1 MKHRFFLSF
10 LLLLVSVPASAQT
23 DSTRFDRLWLAD
35 YDGPRRLEIGVSAG
49 YAASTDWTDLVA
61 LHVFDTRGGI
71 HRQVLLRNVAVAP
84 GAGGAVAVTYWRGR
98 HGFRASAGYSKSCLT
113 TSSRCAN
120 GPIPPPEGSAALG
133 VAEVSMDVFRYGID
147 GIVGLRNW
155 RDSQFWRP
163 YLVVGVGG
171 VAYDPDEDELPL
183 FPGTFQTIVPQ
194 TAAPGTVVITNGATT
209 LLVATDELGFEH
221 VFGLTLGVGMDFRMP
236 VGIGGVALRLEA
248 ADQITS
254 SPFSVRVSRLDDDN
268 DLCCFDGGDGST
280 VFRAGAIHN
289 LRISAGVAVEL
300 PLRGPRTETDPWD
313 RTRRR

>member
-1 MKHRFFLSF
+1 
-10 LLLLVSVPASAQT
+10 
-23 DSTRFDRLWLAD
+23 
-35 YDGPRRLEIGVSAG
+35 
-49 YAASTDWTDLVA
+49 
-61 LHVFDTRGGI
+61 
-71 HRQVLLRNVAVAP
+71 
-84 GAGGAVAVTYWRGR
+84 
-98 HGFRASAGYSKSCLT
+98 
-113 TSSRCAN
+113 
-120 GPIPPPEGSAALG
+120 
-133 VAEVSMDVFRYGID
+133 MDVFRYGIE

-163 YLVVGVGG
+163 FLIVGVGG

-183 FPGTFQTIVPQ
+183 FPGTFQTIVPPP
-194 TAAPGTVVITNGATT
+194 TSGPGTVITNGATT
-209 LLVATDELGFEH
+209 LLVATDELGFEN

-236 VGIGGVALRLEA
+236 VGLGGVALRLEA

-268 DLCCFDGGDGST
+268 DFCCFDGDDGST